1 MVTERTTEIKLTGF
15 EKLGEFLG
23 GVKQGFVTTAK
34 GEQAE
39 AGALSKGGGTGAVL
53 SKALLGKEGMG
64 GLKETMKGVG
74 TKMIPLSGAMAKGG
88 AIGAMGA
95 GVGMI
100 VGFLG
105 KALGSSGIFS
115 GVAGSF
121 WKIAGI
127 MIDMLLMP
135 MLPYLMKFLQ
145 FMLTTILPLFQEI
158 GKALGAMFSGDMAP
172 LFKVLMKVI
181 KLAMWDIPNII
192 RGAILKALWGAMKG
206 IFQMILPDW
215 LLKGG
220 GGGGGFG
227 GGMARRMMGGG
238 GSMPS
243 PGGGATETANHVSGF
258 YDSAAKDGE
267 KVARAVGGA
276 TDRAKHQV
284 KKDGEQFVRGAITTS
299 WLKDTHEGV
308 SGFWADLAG
317 KGGGVKDSI
326 FGWLDGI
333 DWTIFDIDW
342 GGILGG
348 IWGAITGFFTGKD
361 DEGKEVSP
369 SIPGMLRGIGES
381 INFPAIADFG
391 ATLGNFVWT
400 VAQQAWWKIE
410 DFFTCEIPNKI
421 PTWED
426 IWSTITGWWDGLG
439 SLAATAGTKLKEKA
453 VSIWGT
459 WGGSTTHMGQTIV
472 TDPTG
477 VAGVIPNMIA
487 KLPSWS
493 GIWSKLTEW
502 WNGLED
508 IATKAGTLAKDWAS
522 GIWGSWDLKTGIAG
536 FLPRMWENLKD
547 VGSSIMSG
555 LGDLFTMDLGLMT
568 GQQVEKLKAQFGNNF
583 SSLHMGQE
591 SDDHKFGGN
600 AQGLYQ
606 ISMDIGQMV
615 KGIGHLLKEKV
626 MAPIRWVQE
635 KWEELKNLSFD
646 DVKSWSMGKL
656 DFLGKIGKTIA
667 NKIIGALNNAITW
680 IIEQWNEL
688 IVKDFKG
695 FGLPNWIT
703 DNISIDPGSFQIPTI
718 GSKQIGGLIPGGP
731 GDKVPAILHGGEY
744 VVPSHLVKSLRG
756 GGGGGVGSGSI
767 TTHNQSFN
775 ININSSFS
783 PGDILRSIT
792 QSGAVDETAYL
803 NTVS

>member
-1 MVTERTTEIKLTGF
+1 
-15 EKLGEFLG
+15 
-23 GVKQGFVTTAK
+23 
-34 GEQAE
+34 
-39 AGALSKGGGTGAVL
+39 
-53 SKALLGKEGMG
+53 
-64 GLKETMKGVG
+64 
-74 TKMIPLSGAMAKGG
+74 
-88 AIGAMGA
+88 
-95 GVGMI
+95 
-100 VGFLG
+100 
-105 KALGSSGIFS
+105 
-115 GVAGSF
+115 
-121 WKIAGI
+121 
-127 MIDMLLMP
+127 
-135 MLPYLMKFLQ
+135 
-145 FMLTTILPLFQEI
+145 
-158 GKALGAMFSGDMAP
+158 
-172 LFKVLMKVI
+172 
-181 KLAMWDIPNII
+181 MWD
-192 RGAILKALWGAMKG
+192 
-206 IFQMILPDW
+206 
-215 LLKGG
+215 
-220 GGGGGFG
+220 
-227 GGMARRMMGGG
+227 
-238 GSMPS
+238 
-243 PGGGATETANHVSGF
+243 
-258 YDSAAKDGE
+258 
-267 KVARAVGGA
+267 
-276 TDRAKHQV
+276 
-284 KKDGEQFVRGAITTS
+284 
-299 WLKDTHEGV
+299 
-308 SGFWADLAG
+308 
-317 KGGGVKDSI
+317 
-326 FGWLDGI
+326 
-333 DWTIFDIDW
+333 
-342 GGILGG
+342 
-348 IWGAITGFFTGKD
+348 
-361 DEGKEVSP
+361 
-369 SIPGMLRGIGES
+369 
-381 INFPAIADFG
+381 
-391 ATLGNFVWT
+391 
-400 VAQQAWWKIE
+400 
-410 DFFTCEIPNKI
+410 
-421 PTWED
+421 
-426 IWSTITGWWDGLG
+426 
-439 SLAATAGTKLKEKA
+439 
-453 VSIWGT
+453 
-459 WGGSTTHMGQTIV
+459 
-472 TDPTG
+472 
-477 VAGVIPNMIA
+477 
-487 KLPSWS
+487 
-493 GIWSKLTEW
+493 
-502 WNGLED
+502 
-508 IATKAGTLAKDWAS
+508 
-522 GIWGSWDLKTGIAG
+522 
-536 FLPRMWENLKD
+536 NLKD

>member
-53 SKALLGKEGMG
+53 SKALLGREGMG
-64 GLKETMKGVG
+64 GLKEAMKGVG

-181 KLAMWDIPNII
+181 KLAMWDIPNIL
-192 RGAILKALWGAMKG
+192 RAAIAKALWGAMKG
-206 IFQMILPDW
+206 ILSMILPDW

-220 GGGGGFG
+220 SNAASFG

-238 GSMPS
+238 GRMADA
-243 PGGGATETANHVSGF
+243 GGGATETANAVSGF
-258 YDSAAKDGE
+258 YDSASKDGE

-284 KKDGEQFVRGAITTS
+284 KKDGEQFVRGAITNS
-299 WLKDTHEGV
+299 WLSDTHEGV
-308 SGFWADLAG
+308 SGFWSDLAQ
-317 KGGGVKDSI
+317 KGGGVKDSL

-333 DWTIFDIDW
+333 DWSIFDIDW
-342 GGILGG
+342 GGIFGG

-369 SIPGMLRGIGES
+369 SIPGMIGGIGEA
-381 INFPAIADFG
+381 IHFPAMSDLAKSVSDY
-391 ATLGNFVWT
+391 VWT
-400 VAQQAWWKIE
+400 QAQYTWWKIS

-421 PTWED
+421 PTWEEIWAGITGWWD
-426 IWSTITGWWDGLG
+426 GLKGLAGTAGTWVKDKAKAIWGTWGGTTTHQGETVVTEPTGIAGIIPNLIAKMPSWSTIWSTITGWW
-439 SLAATAGTKLKEKA
+439 
-453 VSIWGT
+453 
-459 WGGSTTHMGQTIV
+459 
-472 TDPTG
+472 
-477 VAGVIPNMIA
+477 
-487 KLPSWS
+487 
-493 GIWSKLTEW
+493 
-502 WNGLED
+502 NGLKD
-508 IATKAGTLAKDWAS
+508 IGSAAGTLAKDWAS

-536 FLPRMWENLKD
+536 FLPKMWENLKD

-555 LGDLFTMDLGLMT
+555 LGDMFTMDMGLMT
-568 GQQVEKLKAQFGNNF
+568 STQVQKLTEQFGSNF
-583 SSLHMGQE
+583 DWSWIGSEAGDTHMGGSNQ
-591 SDDHKFGGN
+591 D
-600 AQGLYQ
+600 LYQ
-606 ISMDIGQMV
+606 VSMDVGQMV
-615 KGIGHLLKEKV
+615 KGVGHLLKERV

-635 KWEELKNLSFD
+635 QWEKLKNLSWD
-646 DVKSWSMGKL
+646 DVSSWTMGKL
-656 DFLGKIGKTIA
+656 DFLGELAQTIG
-667 NKIIGALNNAITW
+667 NKVIGALNNAIGW
-680 IIEQWNEL
+680 IIDKWNEL
-688 IVKDFKG
+688 IVKDFAG
-695 FGLPNWIT
+695 FGLPDWIT
-703 DNISIDPGSFQIPTI
+703 GNISINKGSFKIPTI

-756 GGGGGVGSGSI
+756 GGGGGMGSGSI

>member
-39 AGALSKGGGTGAVL
+39 AGAMARGGGTGALL
-53 SKALLGKEGMG
+53 SKSLMGKEGFG

-158 GKALGAMFSGDMAP
+158 GKAIGALFSGDFGP
-172 LFKVLMKVI
+172 LFKVMWKVI
-181 KLAMWDIPNII
+181 KLALFELSLIVPKLIAKALWDALV
-192 RGAILKALWGAMKG
+192 GILKAV
-206 IFQMILPDW
+206 LPF
-215 LLKGG
+215 GG
-220 GGGGGFG
+220 GGGGGPGFSAPMQHRRNRGKQGYQVGNSTERTVDDVSSVYTTMSDEGNKLARATTAKTNELNHKTKTGMDQFG
-227 GGMARRMMGGG
+227 KESGITRP
-238 GSMPS
+238 GSWLT
-243 PGGGATETANHVSGF
+243 GTHEGISGF
-258 YDSAAKDGE
+258 Y
-267 KVARAVGGA
+267 
-276 TDRAKHQV
+276 TNM
-284 KKDGEQFVRGAITTS
+284 TS
-299 WLKDTHEGV
+299 
-308 SGFWADLAG
+308 
-317 KGGGVKDSI
+317 KGGGLANSL

-333 DWTIFDIDW
+333 DWSIFDIDW
-342 GGILGG
+342 GGIFGS
-348 IWGAITGFFTGKD
+348 IWGAITGFLTGKD

-369 SIPGMLRGIGES
+369 SIPGMIGGIGEA
-381 INFPAIADFG
+381 IHFPAMSDLAKSVSDY
-391 ATLGNFVWT
+391 VWT
-400 VAQQAWWKIE
+400 QAQYTWWKIS

-421 PTWED
+421 PTWEEIWAGITGWWD
-426 IWSTITGWWDGLG
+426 GLKGLAGSAGTWVKEKAKAIWGTWGGTTTHQGETVVTEPTGIAGIIPNLIAKMPSWSTIWSTITGWW
-439 SLAATAGTKLKEKA
+439 
-453 VSIWGT
+453 
-459 WGGSTTHMGQTIV
+459 
-472 TDPTG
+472 
-477 VAGVIPNMIA
+477 
-487 KLPSWS
+487 
-493 GIWSKLTEW
+493 
-502 WNGLED
+502 NGLKD
-508 IATKAGTLAKDWAS
+508 IGSAAGTLAKDWAS

-536 FLPRMWENLKD
+536 FLPKMWDNLKD

-555 LGDLFTMDLGLMT
+555 LGDMFTMDMGLMT
-568 GQQVEKLKAQFGNNF
+568 STQVQKLTEQFGSNF
-583 SSLHMGQE
+583 DWSWIGSEAGDMHMGGSNQ
-591 SDDHKFGGN
+591 D
-600 AQGLYQ
+600 LYQ
-606 ISMDIGQMV
+606 VSMDVGQMI
-615 KGIGHLLKEKV
+615 KGVTHLLKEKV
-626 MAPIRWVQE
+626 MAPIRWVKEQWE
-635 KWEELKNLSFD
+635 KLKNLSWD
-646 DVKSWSMGKL
+646 DVSSWTMGKL
-656 DFLGKIGKTIA
+656 DFLGDIAKTVA
-667 NKIIGALNNAITW
+667 NKIIGALNKAIDW
-680 IIEQWNEL
+680 IIGKWNDT
-688 IVKDFKG
+688 ITADFMG
-695 FGLPNWIT
+695 FGLPDWIT
-703 DNISIDPGSFQIPTI
+703 SNITIPEGKFKIPTI

-744 VVPSHLVKSLRG
+744 VVPSHLVKSMRG
-756 GGGGGVGSGSI
+756 GGGGAGSGSI

>member
-39 AGALSKGGGTGAVL
+39 AGAMARGGGTGALL
-53 SKALLGKEGMG
+53 SKSLMGKEGFG

-158 GKALGAMFSGDMAP
+158 GKAIGALFSGDFGP
-172 LFKVLMKVI
+172 LFKVMWKVI
-181 KLAMWDIPNII
+181 KLALFELSLIVPKLIAKALWDALV
-192 RGAILKALWGAMKG
+192 GILKAV
-206 IFQMILPDW
+206 LPF
-215 LLKGG
+215 GG
-220 GGGGGFG
+220 GGGGGPGFSAPMQHRRNRGKQGYQVGNSTERTVDDVSSVYTTMSDEGNKLARATTAKTNELNHKTKTGMDQFG
-227 GGMARRMMGGG
+227 KESGITRP
-238 GSMPS
+238 GSWLT
-243 PGGGATETANHVSGF
+243 GTHEGISGF
-258 YDSAAKDGE
+258 Y
-267 KVARAVGGA
+267 
-276 TDRAKHQV
+276 TNM
-284 KKDGEQFVRGAITTS
+284 TS
-299 WLKDTHEGV
+299 
-308 SGFWADLAG
+308 
-317 KGGGVKDSI
+317 KGGGLANSL

-333 DWTIFDIDW
+333 DWSIFDIDW
-342 GGILGG
+342 GGIFGS

-369 SIPGMLRGIGES
+369 SIPGMIGGIGEA
-381 INFPAIADFG
+381 IHFPAMSDLAKSVSDY
-391 ATLGNFVWT
+391 VWT
-400 VAQQAWWKIE
+400 QAQYTWWKIS

-421 PTWED
+421 PTWEEIWAGITGWWD
-426 IWSTITGWWDGLG
+426 GLKGLAGSAGTWVKEKAKAIWGTWGGTTTHQGETVVTEPTGIAGIIPNLIAKMPSWSTIWSTITGWW
-439 SLAATAGTKLKEKA
+439 
-453 VSIWGT
+453 
-459 WGGSTTHMGQTIV
+459 
-472 TDPTG
+472 
-477 VAGVIPNMIA
+477 
-487 KLPSWS
+487 
-493 GIWSKLTEW
+493 
-502 WNGLED
+502 NGLKD
-508 IATKAGTLAKDWAS
+508 IGSAAGTLAKDWAS

-536 FLPRMWENLKD
+536 FLPKMWDNLKD

-555 LGDLFTMDLGLMT
+555 LGDMFTMDMGLMT
-568 GQQVEKLKAQFGNNF
+568 STQVQKLTEQFGSNF
-583 SSLHMGQE
+583 DWSWIGSEAGDMHMGGSNQ
-591 SDDHKFGGN
+591 D
-600 AQGLYQ
+600 LYQ
-606 ISMDIGQMV
+606 VSMDVGQMI
-615 KGIGHLLKEKV
+615 KGVTHLLKEKV
-626 MAPIRWVQE
+626 MAPIRWVKEQWE
-635 KWEELKNLSFD
+635 KLKNLSWD
-646 DVKSWSMGKL
+646 DVSSWTMGKL
-656 DFLGKIGKTIA
+656 DFLGDIAKTVA
-667 NKIIGALNNAITW
+667 NKIIGALNKAIDW
-680 IIEQWNEL
+680 IIGKWNDT
-688 IVKDFKG
+688 ITADFMG
-695 FGLPNWIT
+695 FGLPDWIT
-703 DNISIDPGSFQIPTI
+703 SNITIPEGKFKIPTI

-744 VVPSHLVKSLRG
+744 VVPSHLVKSMRG
-756 GGGGGVGSGSI
+756 GGGGAGSGSI